1 MRRICFL
8 FLFLIIFV
16 LPFRAEALSIAPS
29 PLLEMNFEPN
39 FSTTK
44 YICVTNEEPGEM
56 TFEMLVEGGLK
67 DYISLEKYY
76 VHTKPKGTPGSSV
89 CMNVNITLPEKLEP
103 PGKHITGIFA
113 SYLQENVEGFS
124 VRLKVGTPV
133 IVYVPYPGKYVE
145 ASLRIENAE
154 VNKTANFVLDV
165 VNRGNESISEM
176 YARIDIY
183 KANSSRVATLTT
195 ERKPLASKKSG
206 TLTAKWFVDVLPGE
220 YSADVRIYYDG
231 NFKRIEKNFMVG
243 EPSIKIL
250 EVKAE
255 PVKNGTV
262 GKIHVIV
269 KNLWSEGMDGAYI
282 NIDFRKK
289 GGLGRVSSAKS
300 STFSIRPWE
309 EKDVTVYWDT
319 SAAEGPGTYEGNATI
334 YYLNKTGS
342 MIFEIEV
349 IGGFG
354 ETEAP
359 LLLVAAVCA
368 VLVIVVFVAA
378 RRRRKR
384 GVQKTLK
391 TI

>member
-1 MRRICFL
+1 MRKLCFI
-8 FLFLIIFV
+8 FLTIFFL
-16 LPFRAEALSIAPS
+16 LPSSEALLVAPS
-29 PLLEMNFEPN
+29 PLIETGFEPN
-39 FSTTK
+39 FTTTRQV
-44 YICVTNEEPGEM
+44 CVYNEESWKINID
-56 TFEMLVEGGLK
+56 MLVEGDLNE
-67 DYISLEKYY
+67 YISLEKYAF
-76 VHTKPKGTPGSSV
+76 TLMPKNTPGYST
-89 CMNVNITLPEKLEP
+89 CMDVNITLPEKIET
-103 PGKHITGIFA
+103 PGKHVTGIFA
-113 SYLQENVEGFS
+113 SYAMENPGGMN
-124 VRLKVGTPV
+124 VRIKVGTPV